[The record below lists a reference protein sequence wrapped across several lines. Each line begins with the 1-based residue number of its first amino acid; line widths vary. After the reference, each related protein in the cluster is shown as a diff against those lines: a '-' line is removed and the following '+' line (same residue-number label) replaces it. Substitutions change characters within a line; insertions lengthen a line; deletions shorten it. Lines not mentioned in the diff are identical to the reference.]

1 MADADVVKYL
11 PQFSLASMTEISSLL
26 ETHLSDPGK
35 RIAQRTLATE
45 LTVLVHGADAS
56 RDAEAAAEIL
66 FGGDPNGATREAL
79 QAIAAEVAHTVVT
92 REDLDDVFGLLARS
106 GIASSTSD
114 ARRSVEQ
121 GGITVNGQTLE
132 KGQTLG
138 SKGILHDRWILVR
151 KGKTTYHVLTLA

>member
-35 RIAQRTLATE
+35 RIAQRSLATE

-66 FGGDPNGATREAL
+66 FGRDPNGATREAL
-79 QAIAAEVAHTVVT
+79 QTIASEVANTVVT

-132 KGQTLG
+132 KGQTLA

>member
-1 MADADVVKYL
+1 
-11 PQFSLASMTEISSLL
+11 MTEISSLL

-79 QAIAAEVAHTVVT
+79 QAIAAEVANTVVT

-132 KGQTLG
+132 KGQTLA

-151 KGKTTYHVLTLA
+151 KGKTSYHVLTLA